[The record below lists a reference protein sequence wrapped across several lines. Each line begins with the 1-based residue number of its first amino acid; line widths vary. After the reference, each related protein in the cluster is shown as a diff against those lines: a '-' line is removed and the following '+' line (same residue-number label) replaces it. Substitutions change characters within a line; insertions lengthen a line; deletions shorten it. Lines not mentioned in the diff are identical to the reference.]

1 MLRRRTVLELCD
13 PDPFTV
19 ATWILMSLTTRCCSC
34 CPEASCSDTSV
45 VAIPILPLWIRANL
59 ESLGVRVEM
68 KWNPSLYGRS
78 SSWFRCQGYC
88 LNSYAVELRPAVRH
102 LTACR
107 RKGEC
112 FRFAARIPGRWL
124 AENQST
130 RKINAK
136 GESINSRLLFLSLA
150 RGT

>member
-88 LNSYAVELRPAVRH
+88 LNSYAVELAEQYAICPPADERENVFGS
-102 LTACR
+102 LLEF
-107 RKGEC
+107 GV
-112 FRFAARIPGRWL
+112 GGWL
-124 AENQST
+124 
-130 RKINAK
+130 KINRP
-136 GESINSRLLFLSLA
+136 ER
-150 RGT
+150 